1 MSTSMVSSNQ
11 PWHKET
17 VLESFQQLKVPPA
30 CFWQVLVMFSEC
42 TTHYT
47 DPTRSVSAFNVMF
60 ITGMSTAVASQ
71 LFSASVERLQL
82 I

>member
-11 PWHKET
+11 LRHKET
-17 VLESFQQLKVPPA
+17 ILESFQQPKVPPP

-60 ITGMSTAVASQ
+60 ITGMSTVTASQ
-71 LFSASVERLQL
+71 LFSTNVEHLRL

>member
-11 PWHKET
+11 PQHKET
-17 VLESFQQLKVPPA
+17 VLKSFQQLKVSPA
-30 CFWQVLVMFSEC
+30 WFWQVLVMFSEC

-60 ITGMSTAVASQ
+60 ITGMSTVAASQ
-71 LFSASVERLQL
+71 LFSTNVERLRL

>member
-1 MSTSMVSSNQ
+1 MVSSKQ
-11 PWHKET
+11 PRHKET
-17 VLESFQQLKVPPA
+17 VFKSFQQLKVQPT

-47 DPTRSVSAFNVMF
+47 DPTQSVSAFNVMF
-60 ITGMSTAVASQ
+60 ITGMSTDAASQ
-71 LFSASVERLQL
+71 LFSANVECLRL